1 MSDKFKHIAVTVS
14 FLALTAI
21 ISLLCLTHK
30 SIAVSDSERRPLAQ
44 MPDYSADK
52 LLSGKYF
59 SGFESYTVD
68 QFPFRDAFR
77 SLKAFIHTKLLGRE
91 DNNGY
96 YQADGY
102 LGKNDYPLSE
112 ESLSHAIDRIQ
123 FIRDKYFAGEN
134 HNIYYSV
141 IPDKS
146 YFLAERTDRPS
157 MDYKK
162 LTQILEN
169 DLSSSMTYVDIFNAL
184 TIEDYYK
191 TDTHWRQD
199 RLENVV
205 QTLGTALGIQNKL
218 PKTYTVRE
226 LFPFYGVYSGQSALP
241 ADPESIYY
249 LTNTVLENCT
259 VYNTETGKTGA
270 IYDLDRFD
278 SQDPYEIFL
287 SGSQAILTIQNPA
300 NTSGDRLILFR
311 DSFGSSIAPLL
322 AEAYS
327 EIVLVDIRYVSSAL
341 LDRFLTLTGEEDV
354 LFLYSTLVLNSSSAL
369 K

>member
-1 MSDKFKHIAVTVS
+1 MTDKLKHIAVTVS
-14 FLALTAI
+14 FLVLTAV

-52 LLSGKYF
+52 LFSGNYF
-59 SGFESYTVD
+59 PGFESYTVD
-68 QFPFRDAFR
+68 QFPFRDSFR
-77 SLKAFIHTKLLGRE
+77 SLKAFIHTNLLGRD

-102 LGKNDYPLSE
+102 LGKTDYPLNE

-123 FIRDKYFAGEN
+123 FIREKYFGSGS

-141 IPDKS
+141 IPDKN
-146 YFLAERTDRPS
+146 YFLAESAGRPS
-157 MDYKK
+157 MDYEK
-162 LTQILEN
+162 LTQTMEN
-169 DLSSSMTYVDIFNAL
+169 RLGSSMTYVDIFDAL

-205 QTLGTALGIQNKL
+205 QTLGNAMGFQNK
-218 PKTYTVRE
+218 PEYTVRE
-226 LFPFYGVYSGQSALP
+226 LYPFYGVYSGQSALP
-241 ADPESIYY
+241 SKPESIYY
-249 LTNTVLENCT
+249 LTNAVLENCT
-259 VYNTETGKTGA
+259 VYNTETGKTGP
-270 IYDLDRFD
+270 IYDLVRFD
-278 SQDPYEIFL
+278 GQDPYEIFL

-322 AEAYS
+322 VEAYS
-327 EIVLVDIRYVSSAL
+327 EVVLVDIRYVSSAL
-341 LDRFLTLTGEEDV
+341 LDRFLELTGEEDV
-354 LFLYSTLVLNSSSAL
+354 LFLYSTLVLNNSSAL

>member
-1 MSDKFKHIAVTVS
+1 MTDKIKHIAVTVS
-14 FLALTAI
+14 FLVLTVV
-21 ISLLCLTHK
+21 ISILCLTHK

-52 LLSGKYF
+52 LLSGNYF
-59 SGFESYTVD
+59 PSFESYTVD
-68 QFPFRDAFR
+68 QLPFRDHFR
-77 SLKAFIHTKLLGRE
+77 SLKAFIHTKLLGRD

-102 LGKNDYPLSE
+102 LAKTDYPLSE

-123 FIRDKYFAGEN
+123 FIRDKYFGDGN

-146 YFLAERTDRPS
+146 YFLVESTGRPS
-157 MDYKK
+157 MDYEK
-162 LTQILEN
+162 LTQSMEN
-169 DLSSSMTYVDIFNAL
+169 SFGSSMTYVDIFDAL

-205 QTLGTALGIQNKL
+205 QALGNSMGFQNKL
-218 PKTYTVRE
+218 EYTVRE
-226 LFPFYGVYSGQSALP
+226 LYPFYGVYSGQSALP
-241 ADPESIYY
+241 SKPESIYY
-249 LTNTVLENCT
+249 LTNAVLENCT
-259 VYNTETGKTGA
+259 VYNTETGKTGS

-278 SQDPYEIFL
+278 GQDPYEVFL

-311 DSFGSSIAPLL
+311 DSFGSSLAPLL
-322 AEAYS
+322 VEAYS
-327 EIVLVDIRYVSSAL
+327 EVVLVDIRYVSSAL
-341 LDRFLTLTGEEDV
+341 LDRFLELTGEEDV
-354 LFLYSTLVLNSSSAL
+354 LFLYSTLVLNNSSTL